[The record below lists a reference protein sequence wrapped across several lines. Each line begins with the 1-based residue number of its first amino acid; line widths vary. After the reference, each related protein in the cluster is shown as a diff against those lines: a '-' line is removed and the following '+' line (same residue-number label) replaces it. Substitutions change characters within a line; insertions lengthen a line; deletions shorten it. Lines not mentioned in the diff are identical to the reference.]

1 MKEPEQRHGISD
13 EDIERIIQAA
23 QYRHPDVCRF
33 DTIKR
38 EEMEEAIRFAR
49 NLNQMMEDSKRTVR
63 NTLLG
68 IMILIIVGLMT
79 EGFWGK
85 IISRL
90 R

>member
-1 MKEPEQRHGISD
+1 VKELERSYGISD

-38 EEMEEAIRFAR
+38 EEMEEAVRFAR
-49 NLNQMMEDSKRTVR
+49 NFNQMMEDSKRTVR

-68 IMILIIVGLMT
+68 IVVLIIVGLMT
-79 EGFWGK
+79 EGFWEK
-85 IISRL
+85 IISKL

>member
-1 MKEPEQRHGISD
+1 MKELERSYGISD

-38 EEMEEAIRFAR
+38 EEMEEAVRFAR
-49 NLNQMMEDSKRTVR
+49 NFNQMMEDSKRTVR

-68 IMILIIVGLMT
+68 IVVLIIVGLMT
-79 EGFWGK
+79 EGFWEK
-85 IISRL
+85 IISKL